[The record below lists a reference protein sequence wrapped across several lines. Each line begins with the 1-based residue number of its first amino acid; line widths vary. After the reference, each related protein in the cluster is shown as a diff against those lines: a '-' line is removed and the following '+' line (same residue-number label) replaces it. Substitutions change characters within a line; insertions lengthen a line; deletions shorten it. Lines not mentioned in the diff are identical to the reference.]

1 MLASLAF
8 PFFLFLCNITSIFAL
23 SNNLNSK
30 DMEIKRII
38 NLIIL
43 DASGSMESI
52 YNQALSG
59 VNETIQT
66 IRMGQ
71 KEHPEFQQILT
82 LASFN
87 SGKNYL
93 NVKYSA
99 TPIDKVK
106 EITREDYIACGC
118 TALYDAMGEMIS
130 ELKRKVTPEDRI
142 LVTVITDGYENSS
155 THWSGP
161 QIKSLV
167 EELRQEGWTFTYIGA
182 NQDVEAVA
190 GSMGIRNSLAFKET
204 EEGAKAMFKFDRQCR
219 SGFLD
224 RLKLRGYK
232 MSLAEDEDYFETD
245 NTK

>member
-1 MLASLAF
+1 M
-8 PFFLFLCNITSIFAL
+8 
-23 SNNLNSK
+23 
-30 DMEIKRII
+30 
-38 NLIIL
+38 IL

-66 IRMGQ
+66 IRMGK
-71 KEHPEFQQILT
+71 KEHPEFEQSLT

-99 TPIDKVK
+99 TPIDEVK
-106 EITREDYIACGC
+106 EITKEDYIACGC

-130 ELKRKVTPEDRI
+130 ELKRKVTPEDRV
-142 LVTVITDGYENSS
+142 LVTVITDGYENASI
-155 THWSGP
+155 HWNGP

-167 EELRQEGWTFTYIGA
+167 EELRHEGWTFTYIGA

-190 GSMGIRNSLAFKET
+190 GSMGIRNTLSFDTTDEGTKEMFQKDIIARLRMVKGFKLSAMKGDKCLEEKDDYFKE
-204 EEGAKAMFKFDRQCR
+204 
-219 SGFLD
+219 
-224 RLKLRGYK
+224 
-232 MSLAEDEDYFETD
+232 
-245 NTK
+245 

>member
-1 MLASLAF
+1 
-8 PFFLFLCNITSIFAL
+8 
-23 SNNLNSK
+23 
-30 DMEIKRII
+30 MEIKNII

-59 VNETIQT
+59 VNETIQS

-71 KEHPEFQQILT
+71 KDNPEFKQILT

-87 SGKNYL
+87 SGRNYL
-93 NVKYSA
+93 NVKYSYS
-99 TPIDKVK
+99 PIDSVK
-106 EITREDYIACGC
+106 ELTHEDYTACGC

-130 ELKRKVTPEDRI
+130 ELKRKITLEDRV

-155 THWSGP
+155 THWTGP

-167 EELRQEGWTFTYIGA
+167 EELRHEGWTFTYIGA

-190 GSMGIRNSLAFKET
+190 GSMGIRNTLSFDTTDEGTKEMFQKDIIARLRMVKGFKLSAMKGDKCLEEKDDYFKE
-204 EEGAKAMFKFDRQCR
+204 
-219 SGFLD
+219 
-224 RLKLRGYK
+224 
-232 MSLAEDEDYFETD
+232 
-245 NTK
+245 

>member
-1 MLASLAF
+1 
-8 PFFLFLCNITSIFAL
+8 
-23 SNNLNSK
+23 
-30 DMEIKRII
+30 MEVKRII

-59 VNETIQT
+59 TNETIQT
-66 IRMGQ
+66 IRIGQ
-71 KEHPEFQQILT
+71 KDHPELQQCLT

-87 SGKNYL
+87 SGKDYL
-93 NVKYSA
+93 KVKYSVV
-99 TPIDKVK
+99 PIDEVK
-106 EITREDYIACGC
+106 EITKEDYVACGC

-130 ELKRKVTPEDRI
+130 ELKRKITPEDRV

-167 EELRQEGWTFTYIGA
+167 EELRHEGWTFTYIGA

-190 GSMGIRNSLAFKET
+190 GSMGIRNTLAFEET
-204 EEGAKAMFKFDRQCR
+204 EEGTKRMFARESSSR
-219 SGFLD
+219 SRFLK
-224 RLKLRGYK
+224 KLHVNLELGHK
-232 MSLAEDEDYFETD
+232 CMVEEDDYFD
-245 NTK
+245 DK

>member
-1 MLASLAF
+1 
-8 PFFLFLCNITSIFAL
+8 
-23 SNNLNSK
+23 
-30 DMEIKRII
+30 MEVKNII
-38 NLIIL
+38 NLMIL

-66 IRMGQ
+66 IRIGQ
-71 KEHPEFQQILT
+71 KEHPEFEQSLT

-99 TPIDKVK
+99 TPIDEVK
-106 EITREDYIACGC
+106 EIIKEDYIACGC

-130 ELKRKVTPEDRI
+130 ELKRKVTPEDRV
-142 LVTVITDGYENSS
+142 LVTVITDGYENASI
-155 THWSGP
+155 HWNGP

-167 EELRQEGWTFTYIGA
+167 EELRHEGWTFTYIGA

-190 GSMGIRNSLAFKET
+190 GSMGIRNTLSFDTTDEGTKEMFQKDIIARIRMMKGFKLSAMKGDKCLEEKDDYFKE
-204 EEGAKAMFKFDRQCR
+204 
-219 SGFLD
+219 
-224 RLKLRGYK
+224 
-232 MSLAEDEDYFETD
+232 
-245 NTK
+245 

>member
-1 MLASLAF
+1 
-8 PFFLFLCNITSIFAL
+8 
-23 SNNLNSK
+23 
-30 DMEIKRII
+30 MEVKRII

-71 KEHPEFQQILT
+71 KEHPELQQCIT
-82 LASFN
+82 LSSFN
-87 SGKNYL
+87 SGRNYL
-93 NVKYSA
+93 NVKYSV
-99 TPIDKVK
+99 TPIDEAK
-106 EITREDYIACGC
+106 EITRNDYVVGGC

-130 ELKRKVTPEDRI
+130 ELKRKLTEEDRV
-142 LVTVITDGYENSS
+142 LVTVITDGYENAS

-167 EELRQEGWTFTYIGA
+167 DELRHEGWTFTYMGA

-190 GSMGIRNSLAFKET
+190 GSMGIRNTLAFEQT
-204 EEGAKAMFKFDRQCR
+204 DEGTKAMFRQDRRCRAGLFKHWADFRRVGHACLEEEDNYFDN
-219 SGFLD
+219 
-224 RLKLRGYK
+224 K
-232 MSLAEDEDYFETD
+232 E
-245 NTK
+245 

>member
-1 MLASLAF
+1 
-8 PFFLFLCNITSIFAL
+8 
-23 SNNLNSK
+23 
-30 DMEIKRII
+30 MEVKSII
-38 NLIIL
+38 NLMIL

-66 IRMGQ
+66 IRIGQ
-71 KEHPEFQQILT
+71 KEHPEFEQSLT

-99 TPIDKVK
+99 TPIDEVK
-106 EITREDYIACGC
+106 EIIKEDYIACGC

-130 ELKRKVTPEDRI
+130 ELKRKVTPEDRV
-142 LVTVITDGYENSS
+142 LVTVITDGYENASI
-155 THWSGP
+155 HWNGP

-167 EELRQEGWTFTYIGA
+167 EELRHEGWTFTYIGA

-190 GSMGIRNSLAFKET
+190 GSMGIRNTLSFDTTDEGTKEMFQKDIIARLRMVKGFKLSAMKGDKCLEEKDDYFKE
-204 EEGAKAMFKFDRQCR
+204 
-219 SGFLD
+219 
-224 RLKLRGYK
+224 
-232 MSLAEDEDYFETD
+232 
-245 NTK
+245 

>member
-1 MLASLAF
+1 
-8 PFFLFLCNITSIFAL
+8 
-23 SNNLNSK
+23 
-30 DMEIKRII
+30 MEVKRII
-38 NLIIL
+38 NLMIL

-66 IRMGQ
+66 IRMGK
-71 KEHPEFQQILT
+71 KEHPEFGQSLT

-99 TPIDKVK
+99 TPIDEVK
-106 EITREDYIACGC
+106 EITKEDYIACGC

-130 ELKRKVTPEDRI
+130 ELKRKVTPEDRV
-142 LVTVITDGYENSS
+142 LVTVITDGYENASI
-155 THWSGP
+155 HWNGP

-167 EELRQEGWTFTYIGA
+167 EELRHEGWTFTYIGA

-190 GSMGIRNSLAFKET
+190 GSMGIRNTLSFDTTDEGTKEMFQKDIIARLRMVKGFKLSAMKGDKCLEEKDDYFKE
-204 EEGAKAMFKFDRQCR
+204 
-219 SGFLD
+219 
-224 RLKLRGYK
+224 
-232 MSLAEDEDYFETD
+232 
-245 NTK
+245 

>member
-1 MLASLAF
+1 
-8 PFFLFLCNITSIFAL
+8 
-23 SNNLNSK
+23 
-30 DMEIKRII
+30 MEVKNII
-38 NLIIL
+38 NLMIL

-66 IRMGQ
+66 IRIGQ
-71 KEHPEFQQILT
+71 KEHPEFEQSLT

-99 TPIDKVK
+99 TPIDEVK
-106 EITREDYIACGC
+106 EITKEDYIACGC

-130 ELKRKVTPEDRI
+130 ELKRKVTLEDRV
-142 LVTVITDGYENSS
+142 LVTVITDGYENASI
-155 THWSGP
+155 HWNGS

-167 EELRQEGWTFTYIGA
+167 EELRHDGGTFTYIGA

-190 GSMGIRNSLAFKET
+190 GSMGIRNTLAFE
-204 EEGAKAMFKFDRQCR
+204 
-219 SGFLD
+219 
-224 RLKLRGYK
+224 
-232 MSLAEDEDYFETD
+232 ETD
-245 NTK
+245 NGSKEMFEIDRLSRTKLYKKLHLKGFAKSLVEDDDYFVKDKNESK

>member
-1 MLASLAF
+1 
-8 PFFLFLCNITSIFAL
+8 
-23 SNNLNSK
+23 
-30 DMEIKRII
+30 MEIKRII

-66 IRMGQ
+66 IRIGQ

-99 TPIDKVK
+99 KPIDEVK

-130 ELKRKVTPEDRI
+130 ELKRKVTLEDRV
-142 LVTVITDGYENSS
+142 LVTVITDGYENASI
-155 THWSGP
+155 HWNGP

-167 EELRQEGWTFTYIGA
+167 EELRHEGWTFTYIGA

-190 GSMGIRNSLAFKET
+190 GSMGIRNTLSFDTTDEGTKEMFQKDIIARLRMVKGFKLAATKGDKCL
-204 EEGAKAMFKFDRQCR
+204 EEKDN
-219 SGFLD
+219 
-224 RLKLRGYK
+224 
-232 MSLAEDEDYFETD
+232 YFGEE
-245 NTK
+245 

>member
-1 MLASLAF
+1 
-8 PFFLFLCNITSIFAL
+8 
-23 SNNLNSK
+23 
-30 DMEIKRII
+30 MEVKNII
-38 NLIIL
+38 NLMIL

-71 KEHPEFQQILT
+71 KEHPEFEQSLT

-99 TPIDKVK
+99 TPIDEVK
-106 EITREDYIACGC
+106 EITKEDYIACGC

-130 ELKRKVTPEDRI
+130 ELKRKVTLEDRV
-142 LVTVITDGYENSS
+142 LVTVITDGYENASI
-155 THWSGP
+155 HWNGS

-167 EELRQEGWTFTYIGA
+167 EELRHQGWTFTYIGA

-190 GSMGIRNSLAFKET
+190 GSMGIRNTLAFE
-204 EEGAKAMFKFDRQCR
+204 
-219 SGFLD
+219 
-224 RLKLRGYK
+224 
-232 MSLAEDEDYFETD
+232 ETD
-245 NTK
+245 NGSKEMFEIDRLSRTKLYKKLHLKGFAKSLVEDEEYFVKDKNESK

>member
-1 MLASLAF
+1 
-8 PFFLFLCNITSIFAL
+8 
-23 SNNLNSK
+23 
-30 DMEIKRII
+30 MEVMNII

-71 KEHPEFQQILT
+71 KDHPELKQHLT

-87 SGKNYL
+87 SGKDYL
-93 NVKYSA
+93 KVKYSS
-99 TPIDKVK
+99 TPIDDVK
-106 EITREDYIACGC
+106 EITNKDYVACGC

-130 ELKRKVTPEDRI
+130 ELKRKIQPEDRV
-142 LVTVITDGYENSS
+142 LVTVITDGYENAS

-190 GSMGIRNSLAFKET
+190 GSMGIKNSMAFEST
-204 EEGAKAMFKFDRQCR
+204 AEECYCMFRIDQRARKRYMDNIADKVKNGDDCMV
-219 SGFLD
+219 S
-224 RLKLRGYK
+224 
-232 MSLAEDEDYFETD
+232 EDIYFEEV
-245 NTK
+245 